1 MGNNYISPVT
11 AAKELIQKYTITS
24 APVDVESICCEEGIR
39 IISMD
44 MHEIEDIAK
53 KPSAGAIQKHPQFGY
68 TILVNESDIAVRQR
82 FTIAHELGHFFLHMD
97 KDAQENKIITSFR
110 MDSSPKERQANA
122 FAANLLMPESLVRQE
137 HARMVIPVS
146 DSLADIFRVSKQAMR
161 FRLDELELLYV

>member
-53 KPSAGAIQKHPQFGY
+53 KPIAGAIQKHPQFGY

>member
-53 KPSAGAIQKHPQFGY
+53 KPIAGAIQKHPQFGY

-146 DSLADIFRVSKQAMR
+146 DSKQAMR

>member
-53 KPSAGAIQKHPQFGY
+53 KPIAGAIQKHPQFGY

-97 KDAQENKIITSFR
+97 KDAQEDKITSFR

>member
-1 MGNNYISPVT
+1 MGNSYISPVT

-53 KPSAGAIQKHPQFGY
+53 KPIAGAIQKHPQFGY

>member
-53 KPSAGAIQKHPQFGY
+53 KPIAGAIQKHPQFGY

-110 MDSSPKERQANA
+110 MDS